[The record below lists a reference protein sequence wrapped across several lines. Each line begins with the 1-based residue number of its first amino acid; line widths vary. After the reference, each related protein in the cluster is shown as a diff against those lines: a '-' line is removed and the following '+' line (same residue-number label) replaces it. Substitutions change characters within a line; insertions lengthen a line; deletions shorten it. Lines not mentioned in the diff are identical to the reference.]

1 MSPASAGAGSVDTAS
16 IDAASIDGATGAAS
30 TGPASRFRL
39 PGIGWVGLSL
49 VGLVTVLAVAA
60 PWISPYRVTA
70 LAGLPLEAPSLSHL
84 LGTNSVGQDLASQLL
99 SGARASLFVAAV
111 AGGATVALGALVGM
125 IAGWKGGR
133 TDAVLM
139 RFTDVVLVIPRLPL
153 LILAGAYAGRD
164 LLTVAL
170 IIAATFW
177 PPTARVLRSQ
187 ILSLRRRAH
196 VTAAVGFG
204 AGAVHVIRRHLLP
217 EVGLILA
224 AELVTAAGRAVVLEA
239 GLAFLGL
246 GDPTRSSWGSI
257 IREALGFNAL
267 FYTQAWAWWLVP
279 PLVCVSLLLLGI
291 TFLGLTLEQRLNPR
305 LVRHRLEGSDW

>member
-1 MSPASAGAGSVDTAS
+1 MS
-16 IDAASIDGATGAAS
+16 GAALGAA
-30 TGPASRFRL
+30 TPRPDRAAIGFGL
-39 PGIGWVGLSL
+39 PKIGWAGLIL
-49 VGLVTVLAVAA
+49 VGLVAVLAVAA

-70 LAGLPLEAPSLSHL
+70 LAGRPLEAPSLSHL
-84 LGTNSVGQDLASQLL
+84 LGTNAVGQDLASQLL
-99 SGARASLFVAAV
+99 SGARASLFVAVV

-125 IAGWKGGR
+125 VAGWRGGR
-133 TDAVLM
+133 IDALLM
-139 RFTDVVLVIPRLPL
+139 RVTDVVLVTPRLPL
-153 LILAGAYAGRD
+153 LILAGAYAGGD

-177 PPTARVLRSQ
+177 PPTARVVRSQ
-187 ILSLRRRAH
+187 VLSLRQRAH

-204 AGAVHVIRRHLLP
+204 AGTVHVMRRHVLP

-224 AELVTAAGRAVVLEA
+224 AELVTAAARAVVLEA

-267 FYTQAWAWWLVP
+267 FYTSSWAWWLVP
-279 PLVCVSLLLLGI
+279 PVVCVSLLLLGI

-305 LVRHRLEGSDW
+305 LVRHRLEGGNW

>member
-1 MSPASAGAGSVDTAS
+1 MS
-16 IDAASIDGATGAAS
+16 GAAL
-30 TGPASRFRL
+30 GAAPPRPDRGAAIGFGL
-39 PGIGWVGLSL
+39 PKIGWAGLIL
-49 VGLVTVLAVAA
+49 VGLVAVLAVAA

-70 LAGLPLEAPSLSHL
+70 LAGRPLEAPSLSHL
-84 LGTNSVGQDLASQLL
+84 LGTNAVGQDLASQLL
-99 SGARASLFVAAV
+99 SGARASLFVAVV

-125 IAGWKGGR
+125 VAGWRGGR
-133 TDAVLM
+133 IDALLM
-139 RFTDVVLVIPRLPL
+139 RVTDVVLVTPRLPL
-153 LILAGAYAGRD
+153 LILAGAYAGGD

-177 PPTARVLRSQ
+177 PPTARVVRSQ
-187 ILSLRRRAH
+187 VLSLRQRAH

-204 AGAVHVIRRHLLP
+204 AGTVHVMRRHVLP

-224 AELVTAAGRAVVLEA
+224 AELVTAAARAVVLEA

-267 FYTQAWAWWLVP
+267 FYTSSWAWWLVP
-279 PLVCVSLLLLGI
+279 PVVCVSLLLLGI

-305 LVRHRLEGSDW
+305 LVRHRLEGGNW

>member
-1 MSPASAGAGSVDTAS
+1 MS
-16 IDAASIDGATGAAS
+16 GAAL
-30 TGPASRFRL
+30 GAAPPRPDRAAIGFRL
-39 PGIGWVGLSL
+39 PKIGWAGLIL
-49 VGLVTVLAVAA
+49 VGLVAVLAVAA

-70 LAGLPLEAPSLSHL
+70 LAGRPLEAPSLSHL
-84 LGTNSVGQDLASQLL
+84 LGTNAVGQDLASQLL
-99 SGARASLFVAAV
+99 SGARASLFVAVV

-125 IAGWKGGR
+125 VAGWRGGR
-133 TDAVLM
+133 IDALLM
-139 RFTDVVLVIPRLPL
+139 RVTDVVLVTPRLPL
-153 LILAGAYAGRD
+153 LILAGAYAGGD

-177 PPTARVLRSQ
+177 PPTARVVRSQ
-187 ILSLRRRAH
+187 VLSLRQRAH

-204 AGAVHVIRRHLLP
+204 AGTVHVMRRHVLP

-224 AELVTAAGRAVVLEA
+224 AELVTAAARAVVLEA

-267 FYTQAWAWWLVP
+267 FYTSSWAWWLVP
-279 PLVCVSLLLLGI
+279 PVVCVSLLLLGI

-305 LVRHRLEGSDW
+305 LVRHRLEGGNW

>member
-1 MSPASAGAGSVDTAS
+1 MS
-16 IDAASIDGATGAAS
+16 GAAL
-30 TGPASRFRL
+30 GAAPPRPDRGAAIGFRL
-39 PGIGWVGLSL
+39 PKIGWAGLIL
-49 VGLVTVLAVAA
+49 VGLVAVLAVAA

-70 LAGLPLEAPSLSHL
+70 LAGRPLEAPSLSHL
-84 LGTNSVGQDLASQLL
+84 LGTNAVGQDLASQLL
-99 SGARASLFVAAV
+99 SGARASLFVAVV

-125 IAGWKGGR
+125 VAGWRGGR
-133 TDAVLM
+133 IDALLM
-139 RFTDVVLVIPRLPL
+139 RVTDVVLVTPRLPL
-153 LILAGAYAGRD
+153 LILAGAYAGGD

-177 PPTARVLRSQ
+177 PPTARVVRSQ
-187 ILSLRRRAH
+187 VLSLRQRAH

-204 AGAVHVIRRHLLP
+204 AGTVHVMRRHVLP

-224 AELVTAAGRAVVLEA
+224 AELVTAAARAVVLEA

-267 FYTQAWAWWLVP
+267 FYTSSWAWWLVP
-279 PLVCVSLLLLGI
+279 PVVCVSLLLLGI

-305 LVRHRLEGSDW
+305 LVRHRLEGGNW